1 MLGVLD
7 ESHLELM
14 PGQLHDTL
22 DLCRV
27 QPGHSGAGK
36 GGKGEGSAGH
46 NDTV

>member
-22 DLCRV
+22 DFCGV

-36 GGKGEGSAGH
+36 GGKGEGGAGH